1 MSKHGT
7 NCEVALTICV
17 MAYLNDD
24 VTGCKAW
31 GCSHILLKF
40 FVILKKKLSDIS
52 YKTIDLFKAKDKKRC
67 TRKST

>member
-31 GCSHILLKF
+31 GCSHITLKNF
-40 FVILKKKLSDIS
+40 CNFKKETIRYFLQNDRFV
-52 YKTIDLFKAKDKKRC
+52 
-67 TRKST
+67 